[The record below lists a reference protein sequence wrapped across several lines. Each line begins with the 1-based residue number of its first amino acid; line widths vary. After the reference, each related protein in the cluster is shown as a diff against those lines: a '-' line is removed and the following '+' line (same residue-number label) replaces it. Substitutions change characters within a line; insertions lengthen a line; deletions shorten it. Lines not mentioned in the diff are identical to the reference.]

1 MNQNMVIYEYSGWRN
16 SLSSFLVVS
25 IVLWAYKES
34 LKEGRDVWITRTA
47 GKQSQKTEKKRKKNL
62 ILLLSFHF
70 FIFNYIFFNEMTFFF
85 PKTKKKTNP
94 FSKTENKRSWGEF
107 REAVMLLFYFSK
119 PKQFDKSKA
128 IKCMCI
134 RKLVGLVQGRSF
146 N

>member
-25 IVLWAYKES
+25 IVLWAYRES

-85 PKTKKKTNP
+85 RRRKKNKP
-94 FSKTENKRSWGEF
+94 FLKN
-107 REAVMLLFYFSK
+107 
-119 PKQFDKSKA
+119 
-128 IKCMCI
+128 
-134 RKLVGLVQGRSF
+134 
-146 N
+146 

>member
-25 IVLWAYKES
+25 IVLWAYRES

-85 PKTKKKTNP
+85 PKTKKTNP
-94 FSKTENKRSWGEF
+94 FSKTENKRS
-107 REAVMLLFYFSK
+107 
-119 PKQFDKSKA
+119 
-128 IKCMCI
+128 
-134 RKLVGLVQGRSF
+134 
-146 N
+146 